1 MTVLTGKEVA
11 MNVAACVNKG
21 QQIQPA
27 GLELTVRAVSEFDG
41 NGVIGFHNDVRWLPS
56 TQGLEWLD
64 GNAMILDP
72 GAYLVDLN
80 EIVSIPADK
89 VGIALPRSSLLR
101 MGVTLGTALWD
112 PGYSGHGQVLLI
124 VHNPKGF
131 VLYKDA
137 RILQLVLV
145 TMTEEAKQLY
155 NGIYQGR

>member
-1 MTVLTGKEVA
+1 MSVVTGKEVA
-11 MNVAACVNKG
+11 MNVAACVKKG
-21 QQIQPA
+21 AQIQPA
-27 GLELTVRAVSEFDG
+27 GLELTVRAVSEFEG

-56 TQGLEWLD
+56 TQIIDWDED
-64 GNAMILDP
+64 NAMFLDV

-124 VHNPKGF
+124 VHNPEGF
-131 VLYKDA
+131 VIYKDA
-137 RILQLVLV
+137 RILQLVLL
-145 TMTEEAKQLY
+145 TMTEESKQLY